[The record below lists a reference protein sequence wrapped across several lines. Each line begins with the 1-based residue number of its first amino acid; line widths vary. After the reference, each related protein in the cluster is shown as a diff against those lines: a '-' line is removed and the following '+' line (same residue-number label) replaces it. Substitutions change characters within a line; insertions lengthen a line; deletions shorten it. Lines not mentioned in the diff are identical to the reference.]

1 MAPRKIRPSK
11 KRKPVGVVRIYVPG
25 NPPAKKK
32 TSKLSKKKPRPVDE
46 LEPAPTVAAPIGA
59 PPKPPIVV
67 APKPKAIAPE
77 AKIGEAVGLKRSLRN
92 MEILVEAAMKSATPH
107 VDALL
112 DEIRAAIDTPDLVQA
127 RLNLDGM
134 VWAEQRKYA
143 DTTYVHIK
151 RADAYGHL
159 ETAKRRDKIIDI
171 DGFVMLQ
178 PKEGLEYFK
187 QRKVISPEAWAYAD
201 DKTKLKGFSVAK
213 ATSEYHVE
221 YTKNAI
227 TAVLEGE
234 LDERDFRKR
243 MANMLGTSHRDYYI
257 ETVYRTNMQSAYQHG
272 RYVQQTHPE
281 VLEALPFWQYK
292 TVGDSRVRDSHA
304 AMDGKIYPASHNIWD
319 LWYPPNGYSCR
330 CRVDELSRSEAVD
343 EGVLEEMP
351 KEQPDEGFANSPKDW
366 LEREF

>member
-1 MAPRKIRPSK
+1 MAPRKIKSSK
-11 KRKPVGVVRIYVPG
+11 RRKPVGVVRIYVPG
-25 NPPAKKK
+25 ISAAKKK
-32 TSKLSKKKPRPVDE
+32 STKKSKKKPRPVGE
-46 LEPAPTVAAPIGA
+46 LEPAPTVAAPVGA
-59 PPKPPIVV
+59 PPKATIV

-77 AKIGEAVGLKRSLRN
+77 AKLGAAVGLKRSLRN
-92 MEILVEAAMKSATPH
+92 MEILVEAAIEAATPH

-112 DEIRAAIDTPDLVQA
+112 DEIKASIDTPDLFQA
-127 RLNLDGM
+127 RVNLDGM
-134 VWAEQRKYA
+134 VWSERRQYAEV
-143 DTTYVHIK
+143 THVHIK

-159 ETAKRRDKIIDI
+159 ETARRRDKIIDS

-178 PKEGLEYFK
+178 PKEGLEYFT
-187 QRKVISPEAWAYAD
+187 RRRVISPEQWAYAD
-201 DKTKLKGFSVAK
+201 DKMKLKAFSVAR
-213 ATSEYHVE
+213 ATNEYHVE
-221 YTKNAI
+221 YVKNMI
-227 TAVLEGE
+227 TAVLEGD
-234 LDERDFRKR
+234 LDELDFRKR

-281 VLEALPFWQYK
+281 VLEALPFWEYR

-304 AMDGKIYPASHNIWD
+304 AMDGKIWPANHPVWD

-330 CRVDELSRSEAVD
+330 CRVDELSRSEAEA
-343 EGVLEEMP
+343 EGISEEMP